1 MSLVRFPVRRPVG
14 LPVRSV
20 LGGVFAFSPDQV
32 SGTQAFYDP
41 SDLTSLYQ
49 SRTGGSIV
57 SADGQTVGIMLDKSQ
72 MGGKTAAAFIAGAEA
87 SGTEVGDTFGVGGA
101 TPTSVGGVWSLAKEA
116 SGTWTQ
122 SVLITLTGWYAVTFT
137 VTELSTPGAGAVYVR
152 DGFSNDSG
160 VGANGTYTRVS
171 NLLSGFRVFPAV
183 GGTSCKIQIN
193 SCKALP
199 GHHALAP
206 SDAARPL
213 YKTAGGLH
221 WLQPDGTDDFKQ
233 VSPTLDLGE
242 TWWHVG
248 GWKATSGRAFTTT
261 SWYQNAI
268 RATGSRWIWYNDAGA
283 QTSVSTSDPVS
294 ANVTTIEKASNASLS
309 LRFNGVGEVS
319 AINPFDETGVAGLAL
334 FTQGN
339 GSYAGGLNGRFYG
352 GTFGTGTLSPS
363 DRAKLEAYTAAK
375 TGVTL

>member
-1 MSLVRFPVRRPVG
+1 M
-14 LPVRSV
+14 RSV
-20 LGGVFAFSPDQV
+20 LGGVFAFSPNQV
-32 SGTQAFYDP
+32 SSTQAFYDP

-49 SRTGGSIV
+49 SRNGGSIV

-72 MGGKTAAAFIAGAEA
+72 MGGQTAAAFIASAADIAPTLVPNGTVGYQSESAGKYSLYRDG
-87 SGTEVGDTFGVGGA
+87 SG
-101 TPTSVGGVWSLAKEA
+101 
-116 SGTWTQ
+116 SG
-122 SVLITLTGWYAVTFT
+122 SYRITLEAYKWYRIRFYAYPDGPEAGHNIYLNVVSAGVLDYLEITFPEGYRELILYTGSDNRVDFSCTG
-137 VTELSTPGAGAVYVR
+137 PGVSWS
-152 DGFSNDSG
+152 FSG
-160 VGANGTYTRVS
+160 V
-171 NLLSGFRVFPAV
+171 
-183 GGTSCKIQIN
+183 TSQE
-193 SCKALP
+193 LP
-199 GHHALAP
+199 GHHAIAP